1 MIIASGRYT
10 KLLQIH
16 SKISVIA
23 TQQNAALV
31 DAAEGMFDPPP
42 FYTSTTFASCIY
54 CLTLIFHYLSSKYGG
69 LYKTSTGEIVYFI
82 FKNFRI
88 GRGLNKSM
96 NGWPPPKIILHD
108 ICLLDH
114 SKWWGTGMMPIQ
126 FFRTIAA
133 KKSCFHFLRKY
144 VH

>member
-1 MIIASGRYT
+1 MHLVGTPNYYKSIAKFQSLRHNFCRFGRCRGGY
-10 KLLQIH
+10 
-16 SKISVIA
+16 VW
-23 TQQNAALV
+23 
-31 DAAEGMFDPPP
+31 PPP

-88 GRGLNKSM
+88 GRGSNKSM
-96 NGWPPPKIILHD
+96 YGWPPPKIILHD

>member
-16 SKISVIA
+16 SKISVIP

-88 GRGLNKSM
+88 GRGSNKSM
-96 NGWPPPKIILHD
+96 YGWPPPKLSSMTFACLIIQNDEGLGW
-108 ICLLDH
+108 CLYN
-114 SKWWGTGMMPIQ
+114 
-126 FFRTIAA
+126 
-133 KKSCFHFLRKY
+133 FLGLLLLKN
-144 VH
+144 HAFIF